1 MSVITRGFKNAFRN
15 ITRTISIVIILGL
28 STGLALS
35 MLVANQ
41 AVSQK
46 IESVQSSVGN
56 TVSVSPAG
64 ARGFEGGGEPLT
76 TEQITKLKAL
86 TNVTSVDVGL
96 SDRLTTENT
105 NLVSAVDAGSLG
117 RRNSQNS
124 GQSFEA
130 PLSGNPNGGSSSSDS
145 SSGVVRTFTPPVTIN
160 GTTNPSQLSST
171 MGGGANSS
179 TLSLTSGELF
189 AADSAENVALV
200 GKTLAEKNNLSLG
213 STFTAYD
220 QTITVVG
227 IFDSGN
233 TFSNNQVIVPLKTL
247 QTISNQADAITS
259 ATINVD
265 SITNV
270 ESVTAAAKTALGTT
284 ADVTNDSERAQQSIE
299 PLKNIQTISLYS
311 LIGAVAASS
320 VIILLTMVMIV
331 RERRKEIGVIKAIGA
346 SNRKV
351 ISQFMVEAVT
361 LTLFGSVIGI
371 VFGVLAGS
379 PITRLLVNNSSSSS
393 AGAGGRMGP
402 GGAGRLLSTIQ
413 SNVGFSI
420 VFYGLGAAILIA
432 LIGSAITSYFISKVR
447 PAEVMRTE

>member
-1 MSVITRGFKNAFRN
+1 MSVISRGFKNAFRN
-15 ITRTISIVIILGL
+15 VTRTISIVIILGL

-86 TNVTSVDVGL
+86 ANVTSVDVGL

-117 RRNSQNS
+117 QRNSNNS

-130 PLSGNPNGGSSSSDS
+130 PPSGGPDQGSSSSNS
-145 SSGVVRTFTPPVTIN
+145 NVVRTFTPPVTIN

-171 MGGGANSS
+171 MGGGASSS

-189 AADSAENVALV
+189 AADSTENVALV
-200 GKTLAEKNNLSLG
+200 GKTLAEKNSLSLG
-213 STFTAYD
+213 SSFTAYG
-220 QTITVVG
+220 QTIKVTG

-233 TFSNNQVIVPLKTL
+233 TFSNNQIIVPLKTL
-247 QTISNQADAITS
+247 QTISSQADTVTS
-259 ATINVD
+259 ATVNVD

-270 ESVTAAAKTALGTT
+270 ESVTAAAKTALGSA

-331 RERRKEIGVIKAIGA
+331 RESRREIGVIKAIGA

-371 VFGVLAGS
+371 AFGFVAGS
-379 PITRLLVNNSSSSS
+379 PITRLLVNNSSSSPS
-393 AGAGGRMGP
+393 GAGGRMGT

-420 VFYGLGAAILIA
+420 VLYGLGAAILIA
-432 LIGSAITSYFISKVR
+432 IIGSAITSYFISKVR
-447 PAEVMRTE
+447 PAEVMRAE